1 MGGDAWAAY
10 GTASKLL
17 REVKHDRVRDD
28 RELVGSGRGAYDT
41 LKKKEEERGGVT
53 GGGVG
58 GGEDGAG
65 GGRRRVCGSGE
76 WARDGLRA
84 ESSFMF
90 VRAGTQFT
98 SFTSLVQKY
107 QD

>member
-1 MGGDAWAAY
+1 MGGDAWASY

-17 REVKHDRVRDD
+17 REVEHDRVRDD
-28 RELVGSGRGAYDT
+28 REVVGSGRGAPGSAH
-41 LKKKEEERGGVT
+41 EEELGGVIGD
-53 GGGVG
+53 GGG

-65 GGRRRVCGSGE
+65 GGRRRVCGSGD

-98 SFTSLVQKY
+98 
-107 QD
+107 

>member
-1 MGGDAWAAY
+1 MQDRSVAEEFLHRKY
-10 GTASKLL
+10 GN
-17 REVKHDRVRDD
+17 
-28 RELVGSGRGAYDT
+28 
-41 LKKKEEERGGVT
+41 LKVERARQRKSE